1 MFTKLKF
8 FTIKN
13 FHTYFLRLIAI
24 LLVATLFSN
33 QMGIEW
39 NSCDINNIEVTEN
52 FEIEIE
58 EIESEKESEEK
69 EFLHQISTSTKPNAK
84 LFVDVS
90 EHIENNYTFYHNIDS
105 PPPEL
110 V

>member
-1 MFTKLKF
+1 MRYFLKF
-8 FTIKN
+8 FNIKN
-13 FHTYFLRLIAI
+13 FHTYLLRLIAI

-33 QMGIEW
+33 QIDLEW
-39 NSCDINNIEVTEN
+39 SACDIYNYEISEN
-52 FEIEIE
+52 FEIELE
-58 EIESEKESEEK
+58 ETESDKESEEK
-69 EFLHQISTSTKPNAK
+69 EFLHQINTSTKPIAK

-90 EHIENNYTFYHNIDS
+90 EHIESNYTFYHNIDS

>member
-1 MFTKLKF
+1 MEYYDK
-8 FTIKN
+8 
-13 FHTYFLRLIAI
+13 
-24 LLVATLFSN
+24 
-33 QMGIEW
+33 
-39 NSCDINNIEVTEN
+39 NNIEVTEN

-90 EHIENNYTFYHNIDS
+90 EHIESNYIFITTLILLTRISLTFQNM
-105 PPPEL
+105 
-110 V
+110 VKV